1 MDNEND
7 KQIEK
12 LKRNTTV
19 SEQLH
24 NQITDSQREAKWI
37 TKKQI
42 NYDTQNTT
50 QKTKDCVVMDA
61 PEEYLMSIHLTEGR
75 STQCVS
81 HSFIRGSEGS
91 KYSVC
96 IV

>member
-24 NQITDSQREAKWI
+24 NQITDS
-37 TKKQI
+37 
-42 NYDTQNTT
+42 
-50 QKTKDCVVMDA
+50 
-61 PEEYLMSIHLTEGR
+61 
-75 STQCVS
+75 
-81 HSFIRGSEGS
+81 
-91 KYSVC
+91 
-96 IV
+96 